1 MVARILIIE
10 DNQANLDLMVYLL
23 KKKGYHVL
31 TAMDGE
37 AGLQLCYQELPDL
50 ILCDIQIPKIDGFEV
65 IRRLKSMNNS
75 LSTIPI
81 IAITAY
87 AMVGDKERILSTGC
101 DGYISKPIEPE
112 NFVSQV
118 GQFLP
123 KDKCLVNI
131 NQSYEMFVDES
142 VVSPNSSF
150 YRGTILIVDDNPADR
165 DLSEMLLRTIK
176 FRPLLAKNVNEAL
189 EILSHEKPGLILS
202 DFHMP
207 HQNGLDFLKILKG
220 NPEYQ
225 NIPFVIISSSIQ
237 QAQQQVFRLLN
248 DVDEVIFRP
257 IDPQKFLDLIERVWS
272 KI

>member
-23 KKKGYHVL
+23 NKKGYHIL

-37 AGLQLCYQELPDL
+37 VGLKLCFDELPDL

-65 IRRLKSMNNS
+65 IRRIKSMNNA

-87 AMVGDKERILSTGC
+87 AMVGDKEKILSTGC

-112 NFVSQV
+112 VFVSQV
-118 GQFLP
+118 ESFLP

-131 NQSYEMFVDES
+131 NQRYEMFVDEN
-142 VVSPNSSF
+142 VVSNNSL

-189 EILSHEKPGLILS
+189 EILCHEKPGLILS

-207 HQNGLDFLKILKG
+207 HRNGLDFLKILKA
-220 NPEYQ
+220 NPEYK

-237 QAQQQVFRLLN
+237 QAHQHVIRHLN

-257 IDPQKFLDLIERVWS
+257 IDPQKFIDLIEKAWS